1 MQTVTE
7 SWNGSS
13 WTETGDL
20 NTGRYQVAGSGTTTA
35 GLAFGGDL
43 DPGLSATTE
52 RFNGSAWTEIN
63 DLNTARR
70 ALTGFGTD
78 PATFAVGGGTPGNSA
93 LAEDWNGASW
103 SEVADLNTA
112 RTNLSSARSGTT
124 TNGLVFAGDSGSV
137 TGATEEWSGSSK
149 TIKTVD
155 TD

>member
-7 SWNGSS
+7 TWNGTN

-20 NTGRYQVAGSGTTTA
+20 NTGRYLLAGSGTTTA
-35 GLAFGGDL
+35 GLAFGGNL
-43 DPGLSATTE
+43 DPGFSATTE

-63 DLNTARR
+63 DLNTARNV
-70 ALTGFGTD
+70 LTGFGTD

-112 RTNLSSARSGTT
+112 RANLSSARSGTT
-124 TNGLVFAGDSGSV
+124 TNGLVFAGNSGSV
-137 TGATEEWSGSSK
+137 TGATEEWSGNSVLTK
-149 TIKTVD
+149 VL